1 MEDISTICGSRRT
14 AHAGYAV
21 IEALAALVAD
31 AAQEVWRWISKVIRA
46 RRMAAIRREMLG
58 MSDHF
63 LRDIGL
69 NRSQVDRLFR

>member
-1 MEDISTICGSRRT
+1 MEDASTIRGSRPT

-21 IEALAALVAD
+21 IEALAAMAVD
-31 AAQEVWRWISKVIRA
+31 AALAVRRWASGALRA
-46 RRMAAIRREMLG
+46 RRTAAIRREMLG